1 MSEILDNLKY
11 TEDHEWIE
19 VNNGEARYGITDY
32 AQDELGDIVY
42 VELPEVGE
50 EVKKGD
56 MLGVIES
63 VKTVSDLYAPLSGTI
78 KDVNDELEGAP
89 ELLNDDPYEDGW
101 IVVFEI
107 ADGDELDSL
116 LDPKEYEDVAE

>member
-1 MSEILDNLKY
+1 MADIPDDLKY

-19 VNNGEARYGITDY
+19 IKDGRARYGITNY
-32 AQDELGDIVY
+32 AQEELGDIVY
-42 VELPEVGE
+42 VELPQVGE